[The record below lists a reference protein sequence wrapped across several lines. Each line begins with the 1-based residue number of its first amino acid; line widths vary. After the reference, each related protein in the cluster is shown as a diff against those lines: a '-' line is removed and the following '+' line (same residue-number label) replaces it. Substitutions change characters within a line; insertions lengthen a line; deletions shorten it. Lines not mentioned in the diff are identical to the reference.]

1 MADPS
6 LRFEDIEE
14 EISED
19 EQEWVDDGIDINIDE
34 NSPLTSLEELRS
46 RVRHLVKLRV
56 ERDKTK
62 ATATKAKE
70 AFDQYQAELLEEYR
84 KSPLKGSIRVDLGDD
99 LGTVQL
105 VPRAT
110 KFGRV
115 LDYDKAREY
124 FKSRNKDNEYIKEE
138 FRMGR
143 LHELVREH
151 TEQKKP
157 LPDGIDFYTKE
168 FFTITFK

>member
-1 MADPS
+1 MT
-6 LRFEDIEE
+6 EE
-14 EISED
+14 EFL
-19 EQEWVDDGIDINIDE
+19 DDGIDIDIDE

-46 RVRHLVKLRV
+46 RAKHLVKLRV
-56 ERDKTK
+56 ARDETK
-62 ATATKAKE
+62 AAATKAKE
-70 AFDQYQAELLEEYR
+70 EFDQYQAEFLDEYR
-84 KSPLKGSIRVDLGDD
+84 RSPLKGSIKVELGDD
-99 LGTVQL
+99 LGVVQL

-115 LDYDKAREY
+115 LDYDKARAY
-124 FKSRNKDNEYIKEE
+124 FKSRNKDNEYVKEE

-151 TEQKKP
+151 IEQNKP